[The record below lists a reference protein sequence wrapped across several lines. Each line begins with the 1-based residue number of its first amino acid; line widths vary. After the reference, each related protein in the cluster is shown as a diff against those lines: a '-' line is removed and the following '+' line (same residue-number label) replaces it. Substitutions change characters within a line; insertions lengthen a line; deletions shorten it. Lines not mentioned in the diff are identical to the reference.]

1 MSGRRVI
8 LNADDFGYDP
18 AVSKGIAL
26 AMREG
31 VVSSTTMMVNTPHS
45 EDAAALAEGLA
56 VGLHLNLARWSA
68 VSSPTLSFV
77 EAEANTLEASFVE
90 AEALAQLQRLKS
102 LLGRP
107 ATHLDV
113 HKHLHRLPQVL
124 EGVIRAAVAT
134 GTPVR
139 SIDAPMREALRARG
153 VVTNDVFLGDA
164 GTDAYWTMARF
175 EAVTAKLPE
184 AGVIELM
191 CHPGFAPRQVVSG
204 YAAQREVEL
213 ATFLAPEARALLEAR
228 GLRLSG
234 WRS

>member
-18 AVSKGIAL
+18 AVSRGIAL

-31 VVSSTTMMVNTPHS
+31 VVSSTTLMVNTPHS
-45 EDAAALAEGLA
+45 EDAAGLAEGLS
-56 VGLHLNLARWSA
+56 VGLHLNLARWAS
-68 VSSPTLSFV
+68 VSTPNRSFV
-77 EAEANTLEASFVE
+77 EAQASTLEASFVE
-90 AEALAQLQRLKS
+90 AETLAQLHRLES

-113 HKHLHRLPQVL
+113 HKHLHRLPAVL
-124 EGVIRAAVAT
+124 EGVIRAAQAT

-139 SIDAPMREALRARG
+139 SIDQAMREALRARG
-153 VVTNDVFLGDA
+153 VMTNDVFLGDA
-164 GTDAYWTMARF
+164 GADAYWTMARF
-175 EAVTAKLPE
+175 EAVTSTLPD

-191 CHPGFAPRQVVSG
+191 CHPGFAPRLVVSG

-213 ATFLAPEARALLEAR
+213 ATFLAPVARALLEAR
-228 GLRLSG
+228 GLWFSG
-234 WRS
+234 WR